1 MRVTTPAREAIADD
15 QVELTFP
22 PRQPP
27 LEGVWTHG
35 FRLGASFRTRILP
48 FPSCKIILHCTT
60 ESLQSAGMTD
70 TASGLVS
77 GMTPQVSQVRGS
89 GIDGIEVQLSPL
101 VATAVLGISPVELD
115 SSPIVL
121 DEIWGA
127 AAERL
132 RSQLIETPSWDR
144 RYTLVHESLAQHYRE
159 SRTVDP
165 EVADAWRHIRST
177 GGQVS
182 VADLARDSGWSRTR
196 FWSRFKTQVGVSP
209 KRAVRIV
216 RFDRALR
223 LISADVELAT
233 VAAGCGYADQ
243 SHLSRDFL
251 DLAAATPGELRADP
265 SWTDEPAWRL
275 DAHTEHTALAG

>member
-1 MRVTTPAREAIADD
+1 M
-15 QVELTFP
+15 
-22 PRQPP
+22 
-27 LEGVWTHG
+27 
-35 FRLGASFRTRILP
+35 
-48 FPSCKIILHCTT
+48 T
-60 ESLQSAGMTD
+60 EKS
-70 TASGLVS
+70 SGLVT
-77 GMTPQVSQVRGS
+77 GMTPQVGQVRGS

-115 SSPIVL
+115 DSPIVL

-127 AAERL
+127 DAERL
-132 RSQLIETPSWDR
+132 RSQLVETPSWDR
-144 RYTLVHESLAQHYRE
+144 RFTLVHESLTQRYRE
-159 SRTVDP
+159 SCTVDP
-165 EVADAWRHIRST
+165 EVADAWRRIRRT
-177 GGQVS
+177 GGQVT
-182 VADLARDSGWSRTR
+182 VADLAQGYGWSRTR

-223 LISADVELAT
+223 LISADVDLAA

-251 DLAAATPGELRADP
+251 DLAAATPGELRQDP

-275 DAHTEHTALAG
+275 DEHTEHTALTG